1 MACIR
6 VRTGRGAALGCAVVV
21 AVLVGLGLL
30 LALAARLIRD
40 SGLESRLES
49 IRTPALVATG
59 AAVLAWLALLGALR
73 WARHPREAR
82 STATSSAVGRELPE
96 LGPEP
101 PALAGMLANDF
112 DPRRDAV
119 TATLLDL
126 AARGVLEIE
135 GLGPKTRV
143 RLRAG
148 GGTAGRDL
156 LPYERRVLE
165 LVRRRASDGVIPAA
179 ALTSGPPE
187 HARRWWRDFRNEMID
202 DAQARGLSRDRWDRR
217 ALSLASGAAF
227 VPAALALV
235 GTLDWGAPVAV
246 LVGSGVIVALIR
258 ERREQRDTDAGLEAA
273 GRWVDVRGFLQ
284 AGEFADLPPASVA
297 VWERYLAYAAA
308 FGVARA
314 AVEALPLGA
323 EEDRRAWS
331 SLGGRWREVRIRY
344 PFLWPPAWG
353 WLPPVALGASLVGI
367 GVTAGLLRLGVGI
380 GWPQQGLGDPPGLI
394 ALVRGLAVAAWS
406 AGALIGLWSIITLV
420 RSIADLGRTRSVTGQ
435 VLRLRTFG
443 RSSDD
448 PGRHYIAL
456 DDGSTDV
463 IRAWRV
469 PDGLWST
476 ATVAQY
482 GKATV
487 AIWPNLG
494 RVRSFDDG

>member
-6 VRTGRGAALGCAVVV
+6 VRAGRGAALGCAVVV
-21 AVLVGLGLL
+21 VVLVGLGLL

-73 WARHPREAR
+73 WARRPRDAR
-82 STATSSAVGRELPE
+82 STAPSSAVGRELPE

-119 TATLLDL
+119 PATLLDL
-126 AARGVLEIE
+126 AARRVVEIE
-135 GLGPKTRV
+135 GLRQEARV
-143 RLRAG
+143 RLLDADP
-148 GGTAGRDL
+148 ASDDAL

-165 LVRRRASDGVIPAA
+165 LVRRRASNGVIPAA
-179 ALTSGPPE
+179 ALTSGPRKN
-187 HARRWWRDFRNEMID
+187 ARQWWRDFRNEVID
-202 DAQARGLSRDRWDRR
+202 DAQARGLSRDRWDGR

-227 VPAALALV
+227 VPAVLALLA
-235 GTLDWGAPVAV
+235 TLEWGAAAV
-246 LVGSGVIVALIR
+246 VLAGATVIVALIR
-258 ERREQRDTDAGLEAA
+258 ERREQRDTDSGLEAA
-273 GRWVDVRGFLQ
+273 GRWVGVRGFLQ
-284 AGEFADLPPASVA
+284 AGAFADLPPASVA

-314 AVEALPLGA
+314 AVEAIPMGA

-331 SLGGRWREVRIRY
+331 NAGGGWREVRIRY

-353 WLPPVALGASLVGI
+353 WLPAVALGVSLVGV
-367 GVTAGLLRLGVGI
+367 GVSAGLLRLGMGI
-380 GWPQQGLGDPPGLI
+380 GWPQPGLDDPPGLI

-406 AGALIGLWSIITLV
+406 SGAVIGLWSIVTLV
-420 RSIADLGRTRSVTGQ
+420 RSIADLGRTGRVTGQ

-456 DDGSTDV
+456 DDGSSDV

-476 ATVAQY
+476 VPVAQY
-482 GKATV
+482 GTATV
-487 AIWPNLG
+487 TVWPHLG
-494 RVRSFDDG
+494 RVRSFDEG